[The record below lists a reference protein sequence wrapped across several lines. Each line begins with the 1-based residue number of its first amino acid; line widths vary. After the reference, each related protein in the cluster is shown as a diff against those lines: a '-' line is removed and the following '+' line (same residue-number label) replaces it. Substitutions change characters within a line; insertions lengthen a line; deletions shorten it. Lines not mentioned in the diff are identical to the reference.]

1 MKIRHIPHGLMLGL
15 SLFLFAHAPSAAD
28 YEIRLTE
35 KVIASA
41 EVKYGYDAR
50 RRLVAW
56 LSLLKS
62 SRDKTEA
69 EKLKLVNA
77 FFNRVGYMS
86 DMENWGRP
94 QYWATPVEMLASN
107 GATAEDYAIGKYF
120 TLLALGV
127 SIDQLHIVYVKCT
140 RLPHD
145 NQAHMVLAYY
155 SSPDSMPLVLDNLE
169 PDIKPGSERDD
180 LTPVYSFNGNGLWLA
195 RERSAGRTAAADNA
209 NLWNEMNA
217 RMGKEFDEP
226 ELKSNL
232 PRKAP

>member
-1 MKIRHIPHGLMLGL
+1 MKIRQNSYGLLLGL
-15 SLFLFAHAPSAAD
+15 LLFLAAPVPFAAD

-41 EVKYGYDAR
+41 EVKYGHDAR
-50 RRLVAW
+50 RRLAAW
-56 LSLLKS
+56 LNLLKG
-62 SRDKTEA
+62 SRDKSEA
-69 EKLKLVNA
+69 EKLKLANA
-77 FFNRVGYMS
+77 FFNRVSYMP

-127 SIDQLHIVYVKCT
+127 NIDQLHIVYVKST
-140 RLPHD
+140 RLPPE

-155 SSPDSMPLVLDNLE
+155 SSPSSMPLILDNLDS
-169 PDIKPGSERDD
+169 DIKPGSERDD

-226 ELKSNL
+226 ELKSNS

>member
-1 MKIRHIPHGLMLGL
+1 MKIRQVLRWLLLYLPLLL
-15 SLFLFAHAPSAAD
+15 ATPASAIAD
-28 YEIRLTE
+28 YEVRLTE

-41 EVKYGYDAR
+41 EAKYGHDAR
-50 RRLVAW
+50 RRLAAW
-56 LSLLKS
+56 MSLLKS
-62 SRDKTEA
+62 IKDKPEA

-77 FFNRVGYMS
+77 FFNRVSYMP

-127 SIDQLHIVYVKCT
+127 NIDYLQIVYVKST
-140 RLPHD
+140 KLPPD
-145 NQAHMVLAYY
+145 SQAHMVLAYY
-155 SSPDSMPLVLDNLE
+155 SSPSSMPLILDNLDPE
-169 PDIKPGSERDD
+169 IRPGSERDD

-195 RERSAGRTAAADNA
+195 KERSAGRTAAADNA
-209 NLWNEMNA
+209 SLWNEMNA
-217 RMGKEFDEP
+217 RMGREFDEP